1 MRSCRVIGLIAALL
15 SWICIDAG
23 TETSAQI
30 ISAQRDGGFAIA
42 GRRVR
47 CGNANGALDPRL
59 PNLGVAMPD
68 AGLVVLNPTLL
79 GRQPQVV
86 RLFVFYHE
94 CGHHHVGAS
103 ELGADCWAV
112 GQGVRQGWLD
122 SGGLRQVCRSFRN
135 APATASHPSGSDRCA
150 NVERC
155 LASAIAGRGQRAPA
169 KAAVASEPARA
180 LE

>member
-1 MRSCRVIGLIAALL
+1 
-15 SWICIDAG
+15 
-23 TETSAQI
+23 
-30 ISAQRDGGFAIA
+30 
-42 GRRVR
+42 
-47 CGNANGALDPRL
+47 
-59 PNLGVAMPD
+59 
-68 AGLVVLNPTLL
+68 
-79 GRQPQVV
+79 VV

-122 SGGLRQVCRSFRN
+122 RGELGQVCRSFGN
-135 APATASHPSGSDRCA
+135 APATATHPSGSERCA

-155 LASAIAGRGQRAPA
+155 LASAIAGRGQPA
-169 KAAVASEPARA
+169 SARSAAGSGPARA